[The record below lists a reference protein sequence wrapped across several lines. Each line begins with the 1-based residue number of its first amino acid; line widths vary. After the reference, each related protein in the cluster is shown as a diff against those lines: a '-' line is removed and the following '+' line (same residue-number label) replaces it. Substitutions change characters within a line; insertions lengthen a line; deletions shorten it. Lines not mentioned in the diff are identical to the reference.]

1 MLKIKTCALNEKGTF
16 RAAVRNVIKEGLGVS
31 LVLGNGSSVE
41 LERMPDGTY
50 FGQIAVDADNH
61 PIYGKVSV
69 AVTTNEYTE
78 KAKAVKAPKEAEV
91 IEFE

>member
-1 MLKIKTCALNEKGTF
+1 MLKIKTCALSEKGTF

-31 LVLGNGSSVE
+31 ISLANGSNVE

-50 FGQIAVDADNH
+50 FGQIAVDADGH
-61 PIYGKVSV
+61 AIYGKVSL
-69 AVTTNEYTE
+69 AVTVNEYTE
-78 KAKAVKAPKEAEV
+78 KAKAPKAPKEAEV